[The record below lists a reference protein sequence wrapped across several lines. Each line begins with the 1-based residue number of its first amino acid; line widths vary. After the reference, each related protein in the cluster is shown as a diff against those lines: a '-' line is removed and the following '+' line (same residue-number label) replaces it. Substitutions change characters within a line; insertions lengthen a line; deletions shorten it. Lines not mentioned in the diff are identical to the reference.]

1 MVIVLVYVRLYCVT
15 TVTSSYEG
23 SYKYYCVTT
32 VTFSSEESYCGT
44 RGVLNKVLYGEGP
57 PRGPTPYPFVYHSGP
72 KRYPFR
78 IPSIDKWYPFYLP
91 SLELCIPFN
100 CCKSNVF

>member
-57 PRGPTPYPFVYHSGP
+57 PRGPTPYLLYTILDRKGTLFVYLLLTNG
-72 KRYPFR
+72 
-78 IPSIDKWYPFYLP
+78 
-91 SLELCIPFN
+91 IPFTYL
-100 CCKSNVF
+100 V

>member
-1 MVIVLVYVRLYCVT
+1 MNNEDLPLLLSFGVWSLIVLVYVRLYCVT

-32 VTFSSEESYCGT
+32 VTLSSEGRCCGT
-44 RGVLNKVLYGEGP
+44 RGGGLNKVLYGEGP
-57 PRGPTPYPFVYHSGP
+57 PRGPTPYPSVYHSGP

-78 IPSIDKWYPFYLP
+78 IPSIDK
-91 SLELCIPFN
+91 
-100 CCKSNVF
+100 